1 MAEFLE
7 AVHAVFVDK
16 ASGSRQNDSS
26 IPDANV
32 APTPPNVAEILDLR
46 LEDSSVSTETNAQ
59 ESMSLL
65 RVHRDQCAGEHL
77 LMHMGRCLEN
87 GGAPD
92 AAGESSKGKCTDVSV
107 VTADY
112 HQFRARRVFERVI
125 RARGGVFEG
134 VAVRV
139 ADSSAAVRELERE
152 FRAAQRNAKE
162 ARRGDEVHVQDERE
176 DLLHS
181 DHEKEVRIDLDNETI
196 REERNRRTVRRLLSR
211 GRNLGER
218 MQRKW
223 MCIRE
228 LFAVVNYWWRGV
240 I

>member
-1 MAEFLE
+1 
-7 AVHAVFVDK
+7 
-16 ASGSRQNDSS
+16 
-26 IPDANV
+26 
-32 APTPPNVAEILDLR
+32 
-46 LEDSSVSTETNAQ
+46 
-59 ESMSLL
+59 
-65 RVHRDQCAGEHL
+65 
-77 LMHMGRCLEN
+77 MHMGRCLEN